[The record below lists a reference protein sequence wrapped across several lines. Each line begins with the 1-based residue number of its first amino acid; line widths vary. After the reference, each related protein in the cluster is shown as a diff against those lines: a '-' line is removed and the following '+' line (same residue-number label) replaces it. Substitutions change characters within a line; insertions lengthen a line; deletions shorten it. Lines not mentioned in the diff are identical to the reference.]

1 MGPASGERNDE
12 RCTYLHW
19 SRFHV
24 FYLVSHEH
32 EVIRVVRL
40 RHARQDGPQR

>member
-1 MGPASGERNDE
+1 MRECDDE
-12 RCTYLHW
+12 RCTYLHG

-24 FYLVSHEH
+24 FYIVSHKH

-40 RHARQDGPQR
+40 RHATQDGPQR